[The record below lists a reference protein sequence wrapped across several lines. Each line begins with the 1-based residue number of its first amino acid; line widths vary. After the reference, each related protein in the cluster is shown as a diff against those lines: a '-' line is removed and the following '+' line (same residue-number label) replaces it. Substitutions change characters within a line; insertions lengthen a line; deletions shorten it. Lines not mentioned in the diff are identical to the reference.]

1 MKRSIKSLSTK
12 RPVPM
17 AFPLT
22 GCRPHCK
29 WCCSNMLSTRRQALS
44 SKMAVTLSRPKR
56 KFTLDFVKTWA
67 REKSMSIS
75 SQSIREAQPIYRWVI
90 WFFFPS
96 KRNLKMIFFFKCR
109 WIKVGWQLSFEHFLY
124 FFLEKE
130 RGERTSWALGK
141 RERGFLYLVIG
152 LRQVISVPNW
162 SVISRLVPR
171 YRCH

>member
-96 KRNLKMIFFFKCR
+96 KRNLKMIFFLNVDGSKSVGNRLLNIFSISFWRKREARERAGR
-109 WIKVGWQLSFEHFLY
+109 W
-124 FFLEKE
+124 EKE
-130 RGERTSWALGK
+130 REGFCISW
-141 RERGFLYLVIG
+141 LVCVRLSLFQID
-152 LRQVISVPNW
+152 LW
-162 SVISRLVPR
+162 SLD
-171 YRCH
+171 